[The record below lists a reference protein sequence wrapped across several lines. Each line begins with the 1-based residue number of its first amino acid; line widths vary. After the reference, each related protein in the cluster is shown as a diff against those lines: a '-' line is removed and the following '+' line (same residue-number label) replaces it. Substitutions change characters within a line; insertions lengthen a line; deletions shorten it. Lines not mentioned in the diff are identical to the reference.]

1 MAAFERRE
9 YSDQL
14 NIETPEQVELE
25 FSIAGLGSR
34 FVAILIDS
42 VLIAGFY
49 LAVFLVLAL
58 VFSSAMA
65 AGGKAGDELD
75 TAGKWVLAAFIFLN
89 FLLVWGYF
97 ALFEGLWRGQTPG
110 KRVMKLRVI
119 KDSGRQIT
127 FFEALARN
135 LLRFVDYLPG
145 MYLVGVITMLCNKRN
160 KRLGDLAAGTV
171 VVHERLD
178 EQPLLFQTSTTIV
191 APVSFGPQ
199 PFQQEQLAPWAKPA
213 PVFFPA
219 GSEARCAGPAGDRD
233 ILCAHARPAAGDAS
247 GDGLSHCRTTGGEV
261 GPAAAGGQSGA
272 DHGVDCV
279 PDARERADVVVR
291 SKQLPTRRPAC
302 ASES

>member
-219 GSEARCAGPAGDRD
+219 DAVAKLGVQDLLVIETFFARLLDLPLETRAARAYRIAGQLAAKLGQPLPEGNPERIMESIAFQMRGSG
-233 ILCAHARPAAGDAS
+233 
-247 GDGLSHCRTTGGEV
+247 RT
-261 GPAAAGGQSGA
+261 
-272 DHGVDCV
+272 
-279 PDARERADVVVR
+279 
-291 SKQLPTRRPAC
+291 L
-302 ASES
+302 